1 MNPRIRCLFSAK
13 ACGTRMVVTPKL
25 SQTSL
30 QASKWPIS
38 LLRNFGLDSFC
49 SMPGKR
55 TVAESCTIELIMVVD
70 VK

>member
-1 MNPRIRCLFSAK
+1 
-13 ACGTRMVVTPKL
+13 MVVTPKL

-55 TVAESCTIELIMVVD
+55 TVAESCTIELIIVVD